1 MRIWRRVIGLFLL
14 KRSASVFNGMQI
26 RQILQMSAQTAAAPA
41 AHPVRICCGSCCCL
55 TSYGRI
61 NSFRAIPH
69 NPKCRYGEQGTA
81 DAKPKAQ
88 IILDA
93 AKVSAASGGN
103 SEPKQGQRSRS
114 ARGFRP
120 RSTMRVP
127 QPDIIEHFGN
137 ADAVPQPPERCLSR
151 QAGIVRCCLSLKFC
165 RCFSTSVGNGL
176 DRCGAFGRI
185 SLVEYYL

>member
-1 MRIWRRVIGLFLL
+1 
-14 KRSASVFNGMQI
+14 
-26 RQILQMSAQTAAAPA
+26 MSAQTAAAPA
-41 AHPVRICCGSCCCL
+41 AHPVWICCGSCCCL

-69 NPKCRYGEQGTA
+69 NSKCRYGERGAA

-93 AKVSAASGGN
+93 AKVSAASGGS
-103 SEPKQGQRSRS
+103 SEPKQGQRSQS
-114 ARGFRP
+114 ARGFCP

-137 ADAVPQPPERCLSR
+137 ADAVPQMPERCLSR
-151 QAGIVRCCLSLKFC
+151 KAGIVRCCLKC
-165 RCFSTSVGNGL
+165 RASSTQKRGGSV
-176 DRCGAFGRI
+176 
-185 SLVEYYL
+185 

>member
-1 MRIWRRVIGLFLL
+1 MLL
-14 KRSASVFNGMQI
+14 RAEQSYKLDKANLQPRKKPLLSGPSAKIIRPAVTSVKK
-26 RQILQMSAQTAAAPA
+26 
-41 AHPVRICCGSCCCL
+41 
-55 TSYGRI
+55 
-61 NSFRAIPH
+61 FRAIPH
-69 NPKCRYGEQGTA
+69 NSKYRYGERGAA

-103 SEPKQGQRSRS
+103 SEPKQGQRSQS
-114 ARGFRP
+114 ARGFCP

-151 QAGIVRCCLSLKFC
+151 QAGIVRCCLRHFRRFRKRFRFRPPQKTVTPAPHPTPSS
-165 RCFSTSVGNGL
+165 R
-176 DRCGAFGRI
+176 
-185 SLVEYYL
+185 